1 MIIIGGDNEYR
12 DESEEEQVVI
22 SRWARR
28 KVASQ
33 FDEEYLDGR
42 KSFIFSWNKAHREIH
57 EEALKHYLDPSK
69 KEQKFQ
75 YVPKPKPKAKPTPT
89 PDEVWLIFISSY
101 LKSAVFVNGDE
112 VINELREQI
121 FGLFVKEQSHMPV
134 SRNLA
139 VNVILY
145 SWTWANNSFQLLF
158 HRIIR

>member
-22 SRWARR
+22 LRWARR

-112 VINELREQI
+112 IINELREQI

-134 SRNLA
+134 SRNLV

-145 SWTWANNSFQLLF
+145 L
-158 HRIIR
+158 

>member
-1 MIIIGGDNEYR
+1 MIVIGGDDNYR
-12 DESEEEQVVI
+12 DQDEEEQVVI

-75 YVPKPKPKAKPTPT
+75 YVPKPKPKTT
-89 PDEVWLIFISSY
+89 QDEVWLMFIFHSFEIY
-101 LKSAVFVNGDE
+101 FFCQR
-112 VINELREQI
+112 VIGSHGKIREQV
-121 FGLFVKEQSHMPV
+121 F
-134 SRNLA
+134 
-139 VNVILY
+139 
-145 SWTWANNSFQLLF
+145 
-158 HRIIR
+158 

>member
-1 MIIIGGDNEYR
+1 MIIIGGDNEYS
-12 DESEEEQVVI
+12 DQSEEEQVVI

-69 KEQKFQ
+69 KGQKFQ
-75 YVPKPKPKAKPTPT
+75 YVPKPKPQPEPELELKEKPKEKPTPT

-145 SWTWANNSFQLLF
+145 L
-158 HRIIR
+158 

>member
-12 DESEEEQVVI
+12 DEDEEEQVVI

-57 EEALKHYLDPSK
+57 EEALKHYLDPCK

-75 YVPKPKPKAKPTPT
+75 HVPKPKPTPT
-89 PDEVWLIFISSY
+89 PNEVSLMFIFHI
-101 LKSAVFVNGDE
+101 
-112 VINELREQI
+112 
-121 FGLFVKEQSHMPV
+121 
-134 SRNLA
+134 
-139 VNVILY
+139 
-145 SWTWANNSFQLLF
+145 
-158 HRIIR
+158 

>member
-22 SRWARR
+22 LRWARR

-145 SWTWANNSFQLLF
+145 L
-158 HRIIR
+158 

>member
-42 KSFIFSWNKAHREIH
+42 KSFIFSWNKAHREID

-145 SWTWANNSFQLLF
+145 S
-158 HRIIR
+158 